1 MEAKYCNN
9 EKSLRLQELYET
21 SIEKCAREAKQ
32 GMWTEVIIWVIM
44 LPVLFFLFNPPML
57 WLKIAALA
65 LIAVGV
71 SVMSYRTV
79 IANRNKSRAANVE
92 ELLRAN
98 DMERKRI
105 KRYYNL
111 FMGLFYVAWV
121 ALHYRGQFDGSFITQ
136 CIIWALLIPVTYWF
150 SDLGRG
156 KDCEEI
162 REIKELVQEN

>member
-1 MEAKYCNN
+1 METKYCNN

-21 SIEKCAREAKQ
+21 SIEKCAREVKK
-32 GMWTEVIIWVIM
+32 GFWTEVIILVIM
-44 LPVLFFLFNPPML
+44 LPVIYFLFNPPML

-65 LIAVGV
+65 LIAVSV
-71 SVMSYRTV
+71 SILLRRTM

-92 ELLRAN
+92 ELLRVN
-98 DMERKRI
+98 DFERKRV
-105 KRYYNL
+105 KRYYFL

-121 ALHYRGQFDGSFITQ
+121 ALHYKGQFDGSFIVE
-136 CIIWALLIPVTYWF
+136 CVVWAFLLPVTYWF
-150 SDLGRG
+150 SDVAQG